1 MLRTELSDA
10 LYRTDPI
17 INRIKKLR
25 RKAEL
30 FVVCFS
36 FYDCFSSMRGRYSL
50 YSVSYAQE

>member
-10 LYRTDPI
+10 LYRADPI